1 MGKDTIAIIGGETLA
16 GREVRDVL
24 RESGIGASVELV
36 AGGEQPGSLIAEEAG
51 EPVVI
56 SDLDSALV
64 ADAGAMVLCGSADS
78 SRRALEYARGRKATP
93 ALVDVSGWLEDEPAA
108 RLRAPMVEPAGRE
121 RAGQGAEGIQVIA
134 HPAAIA
140 LAMFLTKLAEVQSLR
155 QVVAVVFEPASER
168 GRRGLDELQKQ
179 TVNLFAFKPLPRA
192 VFDAQVSFNMLP
204 AWGADAPQSL
214 ADVEL
219 RMERHLAS
227 LLGPGSNVPMPSLR
241 LVQAP
246 VFHGYSFSFWVL
258 FDAPPEPDRIAPEL
272 ASPNIDVRTGDQEP
286 PTNAGIAG
294 QSGIVV
300 GSMMKDRNQPQA
312 CWFWMA
318 ADNLRMSADNCVEV
332 IRELVG

>member
-1 MGKDTIAIIGGETLA
+1 MGKDTIAIVGGETLA

-64 ADAGAMVLCGSADS
+64 ADAGVLVLCGSAES
-78 SRRALEYARGRKATP
+78 SRRAREHARGSRPVP

-108 RLRAPMVEPAGRE
+108 RLRAPMVEPAGE
-121 RAGQGAEGIQVIA
+121 QSAGGIQAIA

-140 LAMFLTKLAEVQSLR
+140 LAMFLTKLAAVQAIR
-155 QVVAVVFEPASER
+155 QVVAVIFEPASER
-168 GRRGLDELQKQ
+168 GQRGLDELQKQ
-179 TVNLFAFKPLPRA
+179 TVNLFAFKPLPKA
-192 VFDAQVSFNMLP
+192 VFDAQVSFNMLS

-219 RMERHLAS
+219 RIERHLAS
-227 LLGPGSNVPMPSLR
+227 LLGPDSSVPMPSLR

-246 VFHGYSFSFWVL
+246 VFHGYSFSLWVL
-258 FDAPPEPDRIAPEL
+258 FDAPPDAERIAAEL
-272 ASPNIDVRTGDQEP
+272 ASANIDVRTGDQEP
-286 PTNAGIAG
+286 PASAGIAG

-332 IRELVG
+332 IREVAG

>member
-1 MGKDTIAIIGGETLA
+1 LGKETIAIIGGETLA

-24 RESGIGASVELV
+24 RESGIGAGVELV
-36 AGGEQPGSLIAEEAG
+36 SGGEQPGSLIAEEAG

-64 ADAGAMVLCGSADS
+64 ADAAVMALCGSAES
-78 SRRALEYARGRKATP
+78 SRRALEHARGRKVAP

-108 RLRAPMVEPAGRE
+108 RLRSPMLEPAGLE
-121 RAGQGAEGIQVIA
+121 RAGQGAIQVIA

-140 LAMFLTKLAEVQSLR
+140 LAMFLTKLAEVQALR

-168 GRRGLDELQKQ
+168 GQRGLDELQKQ

-219 RMERHLAS
+219 RIERHLAS
-227 LLGPGSNVPMPSLR
+227 LLGPGSSVPMPSLR

-246 VFHGYSFSFWVL
+246 VFHGYSFSLWVL
-258 FDAPPEPDRIAPEL
+258 FDAPPEPDRIAAEL
-272 ASPNIDVRTGDQEP
+272 ASANIDVRSGDQEP
-286 PTNAGIAG
+286 PTSAAIAG